1 MAEQDLVKQKIS
13 GLAAK
18 IDEIVQSSSLEQAV
32 QLSITSWL
40 ESVVLALSTQMKI
53 QELEIV
59 EPQSA
64 E

>member
-13 GLAAK
+13 VLAAK
-18 IDEIVQSSSLEQAV
+18 IDEIVRSSSLEQAV
-32 QLSITSWL
+32 QHSITSWL
-40 ESVVLALSTQMKI
+40 ESVVLALSTKMKL